1 MLNALASGTLVRD
14 PKSGTSASG
23 TRWSNTTIRC
33 NVGQSKEGDAETAF
47 VAVVCFG
54 DVAERLARLSKGD
67 SISVQGNLKP
77 TTYEKDG
84 QERHGL
90 EIIAQALLSPY
101 DLKKKRG
108 HSDSQPRQERAP
120 QREHSGYEFDDRLSF

>member
-1 MLNALASGTLVRD
+1 MLSALASGTLIRT
-14 PKSGTSASG
+14 PKTGTSASG
-23 TRWSNTTIRC
+23 KRWTNCTIRAS
-33 NVGQSKEGDAETAF
+33 VGQNREGDAESAF
-47 VAVVCFG
+47 FAIIAFN
-54 DVAERLARLSKGD
+54 DVADRLARLGKGD
-67 SISVQGNLKP
+67 AISVKGPLKP

-108 HSDSQPRQERAP
+108 NGDANHQDQRPP
-120 QREHSGYEFDDRLSF
+120 QRDYGAYEFDDPVRF

>member
-33 NVGQSKEGDAETAF
+33 NVGQNRDGESETAF
-47 VAVVCFG
+47 ITIVCFG
-54 DVAERLARLSKGD
+54 DVADRLARLSKGD
-67 SISVQGNLKP
+67 AISVQGPLKP

-84 QERHGL
+84 QERNGL

-108 HSDSQPRQERAP
+108 NSDTQPRPERAQ
-120 QREHSGYEFDDRLSF
+120 QRDYGAYDFDDRPSF

>member
-1 MLNALASGTLVRD
+1 MLNALASGQLVRD

-23 TRWSNTTIRC
+23 TRWANTTIRC
-33 NVGQSKEGDAETAF
+33 NVGQSKEGDAESAF
-47 VAVVCFG
+47 ISVICFG
-54 DVAERLARLSKGD
+54 DIAERLARLSKGD
-67 SISVQGNLKP
+67 AISVQGQLKP

-90 EIIAQALLSPY
+90 EIVAQALLSPY

-108 HSDSQPRQERAP
+108 NNDSQTKPESPP
-120 QREHSGYEFDDRLSF
+120 QREHGAYEFDDRPGF